1 MWYSLHRIGGLHGQ
15 VRGGGVMWYKVH
27 AYTVHRISDMH
38 RQVQGCVDAL
48 LSVTLTIAD
57 RFSFA

>member
-1 MWYSLHRIGGLHGQ
+1 
-15 VRGGGVMWYKVH
+15 MWYKVH